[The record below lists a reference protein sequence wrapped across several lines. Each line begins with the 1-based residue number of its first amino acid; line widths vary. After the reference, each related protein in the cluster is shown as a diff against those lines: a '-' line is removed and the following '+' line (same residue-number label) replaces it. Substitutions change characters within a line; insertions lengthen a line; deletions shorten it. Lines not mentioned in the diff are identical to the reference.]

1 MNKKRELFTSL
12 LYIAITLLYD
22 SKVKYGKARKY
33 IYSIFTEELE
43 EVKNSTFKHKDDFLS
58 VADNI
63 IGLEISLTDEEKEV
77 ILNSLV
83 KEVYS
88 AVYNLKAYS
97 NKKNA
102 LSKRQE
108 YKIEYILK
116 DALAKSVIMYLQ
128 DKEMGE
134 KYKKAYLHFKKDISQ
149 FAEHNYLLAEIVSS
163 NDYDTDTVD
172 EIIQSRKKELGN
184 ITSKYKNIFNITNNS
199 LISVWEEERITA

>member
-43 EVKNSTFKHKDDFLS
+43 EIKNSTFKHKDDFLS

-97 NKKNA
+97 NKKN
-102 LSKRQE
+102 
-108 YKIEYILK
+108 
-116 DALAKSVIMYLQ
+116 
-128 DKEMGE
+128 
-134 KYKKAYLHFKKDISQ
+134 
-149 FAEHNYLLAEIVSS
+149 
-163 NDYDTDTVD
+163 
-172 EIIQSRKKELGN
+172 
-184 ITSKYKNIFNITNNS
+184 
-199 LISVWEEERITA
+199 